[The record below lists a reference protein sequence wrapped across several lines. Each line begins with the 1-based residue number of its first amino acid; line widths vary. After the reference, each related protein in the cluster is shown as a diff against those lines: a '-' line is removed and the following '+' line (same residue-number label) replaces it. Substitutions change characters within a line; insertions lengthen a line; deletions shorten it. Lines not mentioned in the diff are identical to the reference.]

1 MPSALS
7 RSDMTLSDRFR
18 RVLRQQARKVGR
30 EYARSRRAYEEGR
43 DAGERGVGEGD
54 PTAFDLPT
62 DEEGRARI
70 VCRRHVDRRAV
81 LIDPEGRPACFEA
94 GHPDCEGCAED
105 VREGAVQTW

>member
-1 MPSALS
+1 
-7 RSDMTLSDRFR
+7 MTLSDRFR

-30 EYARSRRAYEEGR
+30 EYARSKEAYEEGR

-54 PTAFDLPT
+54 PAAFDLPT
-62 DEEGRARI
+62 DDEGRARV

-81 LIDPEGRPACFEA
+81 LVDPEGRPACFEA